1 MKRKPGC
8 EGSRVFYG
16 TESMKERIRL
26 SEHFTYGKLFK
37 FVIPSVAM
45 MVFISIY
52 GIVDGFFVS
61 NFAGELPFAALNLIY
76 PLIMI
81 LGSFGFMLG
90 TGGNAAVSKKLGEGD
105 KEGANRIFSM
115 LIYATIAI
123 GIALSWIGILLA
135 RPIAELFASTEKS
148 LSLEQKA
155 ELIEYC
161 VVYARIILL
170 ALPMFMIQ
178 NAFQGFFVTAEKA
191 RLGLYVTITAGVANM
206 ILDALF
212 VAVFHG
218 GLVGAAIATALSQC
232 IGGTLPLLYFFRKND
247 SLLRLGKTRFYGKV
261 FLQVCVNGASE
272 LFTNI
277 SLSVV
282 TILFNAQLM
291 RYIGISGV
299 SAYGVMLYIGFIFIA
314 AFIGYAVGC
323 APIIGYHYGA
333 GNQKELKNILRKSL
347 SVLTVAGAAMILIAV
362 LFATPLAK
370 IFVSGDKELLSLT
383 TRGLRLYAL
392 GFLLSGLNIFASS
405 FFTALSNGT
414 LSLVIS
420 FFRTFLCQ
428 AAAVLILPLFWGV
441 DGIWL
446 ASVAAELITLF
457 LTAFLIL
464 LERKR
469 YGY

>member
-1 MKRKPGC
+1 
-8 EGSRVFYG
+8 
-16 TESMKERIRL
+16 MKERIRL
-26 SEHFTYGKLFK
+26 SEHFTYRKLFK
-37 FVIPSVAM
+37 FVLPSVAT

-61 NFAGELPFAALNLIY
+61 NYAGELPFAALNLIY

-105 KEGANRIFSM
+105 EKGANRVFSM
-115 LIYATIAI
+115 LIYATIGI
-123 GIALSWIGILLA
+123 GVVLSWVGILFA
-135 RPIAELFASTEKS
+135 RPIAETFAATEKS
-148 LSLEQKA
+148 LSAEKKA

-170 ALPMFMIQ
+170 ALPAFMLQ

-191 RLGLYVTITAGVANM
+191 RLGLYVTITAGVTNM
-206 ILDALF
+206 ILDGLF
-212 VAVFHG
+212 VGVFQG

-232 IGGTLPLLYFFRKND
+232 IGGLLPLLYFAREND
-247 SLLRLGKTRFYGKV
+247 SLLRLGKTRFYGKT
-261 FLQVCVNGASE
+261 FLKVCVNGASE

-314 AFIGYAVGC
+314 AFIGYSVGC

-333 GNQKELKNILRKSL
+333 GNRKELKNILKKSSL
-347 SVLTVAGAAMILIAV
+347 VLVVAGTLMTLSAV
-362 LFATPLAK
+362 AFATPLAS
-370 IFVSGDKELLSLT
+370 IFVSGDESLLALT
-383 TRGLRLYAL
+383 ASGLRLYSL

-405 FFTALSNGT
+405 FFTALSNGA
-414 LSLVIS
+414 LSLLIS

-428 AAAVLILPLFWGV
+428 VAAVFILPLFWGV
-441 DGIWL
+441 NGIWL
-446 ASVAAELITLF
+446 ASVAAELASLS
-457 LTAFLIL
+457 LTAFLIFQQ
-464 LERKR
+464 RKR
-469 YGY
+469 YGYL